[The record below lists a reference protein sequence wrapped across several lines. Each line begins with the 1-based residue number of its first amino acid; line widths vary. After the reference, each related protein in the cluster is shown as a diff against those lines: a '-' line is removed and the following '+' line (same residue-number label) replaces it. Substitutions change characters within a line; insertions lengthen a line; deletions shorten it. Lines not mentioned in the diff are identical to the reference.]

1 MAGKATERAPTSS
14 ATRKRVAVARGQRLG
29 LARLA
34 AAPDGPDGVDD
45 ETGRQIEPVGDHG
58 VTGRAL
64 ADGAAGRLQALGAG
78 GAVDGAIDAAAPRQP
93 AVRRVDNGI
102 NPLGRDVALRSL
114 QQWRHG
120 AGYPAV
126 VEPDEAGTSF
136 SSEKA
141 FVGAVWLLFSPQCE
155 NVTTPWI
162 ADDPPELPA
171 LVTS

>member
-1 MAGKATERAPTSS
+1 M
-14 ATRKRVAVARGQRLG
+14 
-29 LARLA
+29 
-34 AAPDGPDGVDD
+34 
-45 ETGRQIEPVGDHG
+45 
-58 VTGRAL
+58 TGRAF
-64 ADGAAGRLQALGAG
+64 ADGAAGRLQPFGAG
-78 GAVDGAIDAAAPRQP
+78 GAVDGAVDAAP
-93 AVRRVDNGI
+93 ATQAAVCRVDDRI
-102 NPLGRDVALRSL
+102 DPLGRDVALRSL

-120 AGYPAV
+120 VGYPAV

-162 ADDPPELPA
+162 ADDPPLLPA